1 METEMLRGSIPP
13 LVTPFR
19 DGAVDV
25 AALERLVEFQI
36 AHGSHGI
43 GVTGTTGEP
52 TSLTYDERLLVIE
65 TAVRAAHGRV
75 PVLAGTGSV
84 NHEETLRLTRF
95 AREVGVAAALV
106 IVPYYCRPSQQG
118 LYEHFRS
125 VAADVPDLPLM
136 LYNIPGRSGVNL
148 EPSTMARLRRDCP
161 NIFGV
166 KEANKDFA
174 QVSLD
179 LHACGRDFGV
189 YSGIET
195 LCYPM
200 LALGAAGHVS
210 ATGNILPRQV
220 ADLYN
225 LCAEGRWNDARDLH
239 YELLEIN
246 EILFIET
253 NPAPVK
259 AALGMMGLIDPE
271 LRLPLAPIG
280 DGNREKLAAVMDRY
294 GLRAVDHAAGGA
306 RDTMGML

>member
-1 METEMLRGSIPP
+1 MLRGSITP

-36 AHGSHGI
+36 EHGSHGV

-52 TSLTYDERLLVIE
+52 TSLTFEERQTVIE
-65 TAVRAAHGRV
+65 AAVRAARGRV

-84 NHEETLRLTRF
+84 NHDETLRLTRF

-106 IVPYYCRPSQQG
+106 IVPYYCRPSQAG

-125 VAADVPDLPLM
+125 VAEAVPDLPMM
-136 LYNIPGRSGVNL
+136 LYNIPGRSAANL
-148 EPSTMARLRRDCP
+148 EPATMARLRRACP

-166 KEANKDFA
+166 KEANTNFA

-200 LALGAAGHVS
+200 LALGGAGHVS
-210 ATGNILPRQV
+210 ATGNVLPRQL

-225 LCAEGRWNDARDLH
+225 LCEEGRWDDARDLH
-239 YELLEIN
+239 YWLLEMN
-246 EILFIET
+246 EVLFIET

-259 AALGMMGLIDPE
+259 AALGLMGLIDPA

-280 DGNREKLAAVMDRY
+280 EASHTKLVEVMGRY
-294 GLRAVDHAAGGA
+294 GLLAGDAIGEGA
-306 RDTMGML
+306 RETAGAY

>member
-1 METEMLRGSIPP
+1 M
-13 LVTPFR
+13 VTPFHG
-19 DGAVDV
+19 GAVDV
-25 AALERLVEFQI
+25 AGLERLVEFQI
-36 AHGSHGI
+36 ANGSHGV

-52 TSLTYDERLLVIE
+52 TSLIYEERRLVIE
-65 TAVRAAHGRV
+65 TAVRAARGRV
-75 PVLAGTGSV
+75 PVLAGTGSA
-84 NHEETLRLTRF
+84 NHEETVRLTRF
-95 AREVGVAAALV
+95 AREAGAVAALV

-125 VAADVPDLPLM
+125 VAESVPDLPLM
-136 LYNIPGRSGVNL
+136 LYNIPGRNAVNL
-148 EPSTMARLRRDCP
+148 EPATMARLRRACP

-200 LALGAAGHVS
+200 LALGGAGHVS
-210 ATGNILPRQV
+210 ATANVLPRQL

-225 LCAEGRWNDARDLH
+225 LCEEGRWDDARDLH
-239 YELLEIN
+239 YELLEMN

-259 AALGMMGLIDPE
+259 AALGLMGLISPD

-280 DGNREKLAAVMDRY
+280 DANRAKLVEVMRHYDLPTADR
-294 GLRAVDHAAGGA
+294 AGEGA
-306 RDTMGML
+306 RETAGAY